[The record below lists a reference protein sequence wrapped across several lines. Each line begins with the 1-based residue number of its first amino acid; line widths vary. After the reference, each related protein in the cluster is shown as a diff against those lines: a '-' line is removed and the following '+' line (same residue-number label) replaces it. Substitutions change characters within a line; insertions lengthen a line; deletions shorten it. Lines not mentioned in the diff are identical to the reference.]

1 MIDFNNQ
8 EQLKEIKAI
17 KGNPSWDA
25 FLKYVEYEIAKLS
38 DLEVIQN
45 EVDLQARKL
54 AVKTIRK
61 IISFVTN

>member
-8 EQLKEIKAI
+8 EELKAIKAI
-17 KGNPSWDA
+17 KNHPNWET
-25 FLKYVEYEIAKLS
+25 FLKYIDYEIAKLS
-38 DLEVIQN
+38 DLDAIQN
-45 EVDLQARKL
+45 EVDLQGRKL

>member
-8 EQLKEIKAI
+8 EELKEIKAI
-17 KGNPSWDA
+17 KNHPNWEA
-25 FLKYVEYEIAKLS
+25 FLKYVEYEIATLS

-45 EVDLQARKL
+45 EVDLQGRKL